1 MEPNL
6 CVLMDFENIAAG
18 TEREGHGRFDTSL
31 VMSRLKEKGR
41 ILIARSYGDWGRFAK
56 YKQAML
62 ENGIQAVEL
71 TSYRSQEKNRADI
84 ALAVDAMELAFSRSY
99 IDTFVL
105 LSGDSDFTPL
115 VMRLRELNRRVIGIG
130 TRRSSSRLLV
140 ESCDEF
146 IFYESIAR
154 SRRAVE
160 PEPEQRARPRPEPE
174 PSTDAVVSIDK
185 DEAFRLVVETIEG
198 IQKDEAGPVQGG
210 RLKQSILRKVPTFD
224 ESEYG
229 YAGFA
234 RFLEAARDRG
244 LVRLSQDESAGG
256 YRVDLP
262 GDAPPPVEVEAPPE
276 ELVTLPG
283 EAGRL
288 AQVLVRQGID
298 PLTALLRH
306 AIMHELVDHV
316 TDRTRKKKR
325 NTLLYTVG
333 DVARRCRQADPP
345 ARPSQVRSL
354 LQALFQAGE
363 LRHTDGNPIRKDTA
377 PFVLRGDV
385 EDLLRALRAFYVDQL
400 LAAGEPLRDG
410 RALSMLLWGDEDH
423 VTPSEELVAW
433 TSHARREAAA
443 SPRAAEPETAA
454 SPSAPREALAP
465 VDEPKAE
472 TASAPE
478 EASALPTE
486 DGGDAGS
493 GRRRRRRGGKRA
505 AEGPAEGGE
514 DAATGATPAE
524 AGSGPE
530 GTAAAPSPAES
541 GPETE
546 AGAEPPRRSTRGRRT
561 RRPRT
566 EGGASEQGGGDGQ
579 GE

>member
-276 ELVTLPG
+276 ELVSLPG

-316 TDRTRKKKR
+316 TERTRKKKR

-423 VTPSEELVAW
+423 ITPSEELVAW
-433 TSHARREAAA
+433 ASHARGQAEA
-443 SPRAAEPETAA
+443 SPRAAEPEAVTPPKEA
-454 SPSAPREALAP
+454 SAP
-465 VDEPKAE
+465 VDEAKAE
-472 TASAPE
+472 TGSTEVDPHAV
-478 EASALPTE
+478 PT
-486 DGGDAGS
+486 DGGGDAGS
-493 GRRRRRRGGKRA
+493 GRRRRRGGRRVADGQGQA
-505 AEGPAEGGE
+505 AGEG
-514 DAATGATPAE
+514 AALSAPAE
-524 AGSGPE
+524 AAVGSE
-530 GTAAAPSPAES
+530 SKDAAAPPGEG
-541 GPETE
+541 GPPTE
-546 AGAEPPRRSTRGRRT
+546 ADAEPPRRGSRGRRA
-561 RRPRT
+561 RRPR
-566 EGGASEQGGGDGQ
+566 GGAEAGAESGGDGQ
-579 GE
+579 GG